1 MKKADLIKHLTA
13 DGVSLRQAAKKLG
26 WAGERADN
34 AIWYLP
40 EELTDKQSANI
51 IRRMK
56 AARIPIPKEWRVR

>member
-1 MKKADLIKHLTA
+1 MKKSELITYLTA
-13 DGVSLRQAAKKLG
+13 DNVSLRQAAKRLG
-26 WAGERADN
+26 WAGDRADN

-56 AARIPIPKEWRVR
+56 AARWRVPKEWQS